1 MWARRGHRKI
11 RELTSETS
19 DSPVH
24 CTSLHILTF
33 LTTLPT
39 PTLCT
44 DAAIY
49 VVTVL
54 RTSGFFRQGGYRNI
68 RRAKKCQTSTSPS
81 MIWVG
86 CLLTDPERLLHCS
99 TMRTHLMSPYTRT
112 DMQRR
117 SGCGDMSRTCE
128 LSRRAHISCGPS
140 AVINQM
146 MPFHVDS
153 HLLPLFLSGSSWAQ
167 AIFTRNVDEEA
178 PRGVGCT
185 VLSMTKKRLPWSWF
199 CLCAPSIMRRRSLG
213 SLDSSELRGGVLN
226 MT

>member
-1 MWARRGHRKI
+1 M
-11 RELTSETS
+11 
-19 DSPVH
+19 
-24 CTSLHILTF
+24 
-33 LTTLPT
+33 
-39 PTLCT
+39 
-44 DAAIY
+44 
-49 VVTVL
+49 
-54 RTSGFFRQGGYRNI
+54 
-68 RRAKKCQTSTSPS
+68 RRANKCQTSTSPS

-178 PRGVGCT
+178 PPWSGLYRPEHDEKKAPMVL
-185 VLSMTKKRLPWSWF
+185 VLSLRSIDHAATKF
-199 CLCAPSIMRRRSLG
+199 G
-213 SLDSSELRGGVLN
+213 F
-226 MT
+226 T